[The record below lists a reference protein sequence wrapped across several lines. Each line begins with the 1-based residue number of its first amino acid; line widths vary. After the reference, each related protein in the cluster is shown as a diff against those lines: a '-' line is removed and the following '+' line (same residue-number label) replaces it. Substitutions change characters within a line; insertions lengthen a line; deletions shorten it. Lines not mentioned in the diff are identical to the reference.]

1 MSQAPLVTVITATSA
16 NPLLTDVIESVHNQT
31 YENIQHLIFVDGP
44 AHKDK
49 AQQLIDAAYLHKM
62 HSSVD
67 VIDLPYAV
75 GIDRWNG
82 HRMYGAGTYLADGDF
97 VMYLDDDNTLHPD
110 HVQSCMNVMLQGKHW
125 TFSFRNIQ
133 DKDKNIICQD
143 NCESLGVY
151 PSVLHPEDYFVDVN
165 CYFLRKDV
173 AVSMSPLWY
182 RKAREPNVPEVDRI
196 LCANLRQHFN
206 NFLPTYRYT
215 VNYTVGN
222 NPMSVQKEFFL
233 QGNQE
238 MLRRYNGN
246 LPWVV

>member
-1 MSQAPLVTVITATSA
+1 MSQGPLVTVITATSA

-31 YENIQHLIFVDGP
+31 YDNIQHLIFVDGP

-49 AQQLIDAAYLHKM
+49 AQKLIDDAYLHKM
-62 HSSVD
+62 HSCVD
-67 VIDLPYAV
+67 VIDMPYPV

-82 HRMYGAGTYLADGDF
+82 HRMYAAGTYLADGDF
-97 VMYLDDDNTLHPD
+97 VMFLDDDNTLHPE
-110 HVQSCMNVMLQGKHW
+110 HVQSCMNVMMQGKLW

-133 DKDKNIICQD
+133 DKDKNFICRD
-143 NCESLGVY
+143 DCESLGVY

-173 AVSMSPLWY
+173 AVSVSPLWY
-182 RKAREPNVPEVDRI
+182 RKAREPGVPEVDRI
-196 LCANLRQHFN
+196 LCASLREHFN
-206 NFLPTYRYT
+206 NFLPTYRHT

-233 QGNQE
+233 QGNAE
-238 MLRRYNGN
+238 MMRRFNGN

>member
-1 MSQAPLVTVITATSA
+1 MSQGPLVTVITATSA
-16 NPLLTDVIESVHNQT
+16 NPLLTDAIESVHNQT
-31 YENIQHLIFVDGP
+31 YGNIQHLIFVDGP
-44 AHKDK
+44 VHKDK
-49 AQQLIDAAYLHKM
+49 AQKMIDDAYLHKM

-75 GIDRWNG
+75 GIERWNG

-97 VMYLDDDNTLHPD
+97 VMYLDDDNILHPD
-110 HVQSCMNVMLQGKHW
+110 HVQSCMNVMLQGKQW

-133 DKDKNIICQD
+133 DKDKNFICRD
-143 NCESLGVY
+143 DCESLGVY

-173 AVSMSPLWY
+173 AVSVSPIWY
-182 RKAREPNVPEVDRI
+182 RKAKEPGVPEVDRV
-196 LCANLRQHFN
+196 LCGTLRQHFN
-206 NFLPTYRYT
+206 NFLPTYRHT

-222 NPMSVQKEFFL
+222 NPVSVQKEFFL
-233 QGNQE
+233 QGNAE

-246 LPWVV
+246 LPWIV